1 MIHMFSLLAC
11 ASAMKTRRKRECT
24 STQVSSGVRLDL
36 NCRQCS
42 IRLESNNR
50 LWFIY
55 FLPFSSQLWFSSSL
69 PSLPIPC
76 FSRFLS
82 QYFWLD
88 WFLSNNSPLPVYSQA
103 HTRIDSTTHS
113 YRRFHNPHLH
123 SCSAVI
129 RIPSSG
135 SRISSKSSSSSLL
148 SLLSSSSWSAYAPEH
163 YHLFDQCWCGSGQL
177 MNQFTL
183 RREFSRFLPVMD
195 LVSWKPRSITSRGK
209 KERLRSRFY
218 STGPNKAGVH

>member
-1 MIHMFSLLAC
+1 MQA
-11 ASAMKTRRKRECT
+11 
-24 STQVSSGVRLDL
+24 
-36 NCRQCS
+36 
-42 IRLESNNR
+42 
-50 LWFIY
+50 LWKPDVNENAHPHK
-55 FLPFSSQLWFSSSL
+55 FLPGSGWIWIVGSAQFDWNPIIDFDSSIFYLFSSQLWFSSSL

-76 FSRFLS
+76 FSRFMS